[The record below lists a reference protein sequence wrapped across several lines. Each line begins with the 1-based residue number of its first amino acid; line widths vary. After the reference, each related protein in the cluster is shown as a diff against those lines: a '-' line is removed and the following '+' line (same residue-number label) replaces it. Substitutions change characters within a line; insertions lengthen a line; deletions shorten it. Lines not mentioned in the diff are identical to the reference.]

1 MSSASASTHLEVGEH
16 DDVFTRQILSGHVRH
31 ETAQN
36 RPRSLGFTD
45 VNLFDVLRLPLRGES
60 SVSRRFIQTNKRA
73 AKSVERVKASTSI
86 KSNNHPTRTNLSASS
101 CFFALNT
108 LPTRKSTRCSSGA
121 NSAGLPSARTTLLR
135 ARLSVDVIGVIHRCA
150 AAPPRAMT
158 PHRAVSDASVGRVV
172 VIIIVDARFRPSSRA
187 SACEARRAVW
197 VVDSFSSGMSKSH
210 CLRIHKAYTTG
221 DF

>member
-16 DDVFTRQILSGHVRH
+16 DDVFTRQILSRHVRH

-36 RPRSLGFTD
+36 RSRSLGFTE
-45 VNLFDVLRLPLRGES
+45 VNLFDVLRLPIRES
-60 SVSRRFIQTNKRA
+60 SIHPSVVVVVVSSKVVGRA
-73 AKSVERVKASTSI
+73 RLRESI
-86 KSNNHPTRTNLSASS
+86 KSNHPTRTNLSASS

-172 VIIIVDARFRPSSRA
+172 VVSMIDARFRPSSRA
-187 SACEARRAVW
+187 SACKARRCGLWIAFRRV
-197 VVDSFSSGMSKSH
+197 SHKPH
-210 CLRIHKAYTTG
+210 CLPI
-221 DF
+221 

>member
-1 MSSASASTHLEVGEH
+1 MRLCRRRTLRLANTMTFLPVKSSADMYG
-16 DDVFTRQILSGHVRH
+16 TRPLKIVRGPSGSPMSISSMYCVCRYEENHPSVVVSSKH
-31 ETAQN
+31 E
-36 RPRSLGFTD
+36 
-45 VNLFDVLRLPLRGES
+45 
-60 SVSRRFIQTNKRA
+60 KRA
-73 AKSVERVKASTSI
+73 AKSRRASTSI

-172 VIIIVDARFRPSSRA
+172 VVIIVDARFRPSSRA
-187 SACEARRAVW
+187 SACKARTRGV
-197 VVDSFSSGMSKSH
+197 G
-210 CLRIHKAYTTG
+210 CG
-221 DF
+221 